1 MKTTTKIA
9 SYFVFALLGMLLITH
24 SPAAEYASIE
34 GVESTDAVFDFRIG
48 DPETALA
55 HFGLI
60 HDMIKDPNMRVNDTQ
75 PEIIIV
81 FVGPSVKL
89 VSTESE
95 FEAGKQKHLGAVA
108 DKISE
113 MSDDGIRFVICMTA
127 AHVFDID
134 PDTILPEVDKVRNGW
149 ITLIGYQQQGY
160 AMIAN
165 F

>member
-1 MKTTTKIA
+1 MKTTTKIT
-9 SYFVFALLGMLLITH
+9 SYFIFALLGMLLITH
-24 SPAAEYASIE
+24 PLAAEYASIE
-34 GVESTDAVFDFRIG
+34 GVESTDAVFDFRVG
-48 DPETALA
+48 NPETAVV

-60 HDMIKDPNMRVNDTQ
+60 HDMIEDPNMQINDTQ

-95 FEAGKQKHLGAVA
+95 FEEGKQKHLGAVA

-113 MSDDGIRFVICMTA
+113 MSEDGIRFVICMTA
-127 AHVFDID
+127 AQAFDID
-134 PDTILPEVDKVRNGW
+134 PDTILPEVEKVRNGW

-160 AMIAN
+160 ALIAN